1 MALYLHDSARKIH
14 LRRFNATTRLP
25 CGVSKL
31 EAAMNLMVVLVGL
44 VLLACLAL
52 AVGGLDIHAQRAAL
66 RRIAD
71 ARRDRQTR
79 E

>member
-1 MALYLHDSARKIH
+1 
-14 LRRFNATTRLP
+14 
-25 CGVSKL
+25 
-31 EAAMNLMVVLVGL
+31 MNLMVVLVGL

>member
-1 MALYLHDSARKIH
+1 MVELLAHIVVRAEGPTQHGLVEQHD
-14 LRRFNATTRLP
+14 
-25 CGVSKL
+25 
-31 EAAMNLMVVLVGL
+31 E

>member
-25 CGVSKL
+25 CGVSQR

-44 VLLACLAL
+44 VLLVLLAL
-52 AVGGLDIHAQRAAL
+52 AVGGVDIYAQRAAL
-66 RRIAD
+66 RRLAH

-79 E
+79 R

>member
-1 MALYLHDSARKIH
+1 
-14 LRRFNATTRLP
+14 
-25 CGVSKL
+25 
-31 EAAMNLMVVLVGL
+31 MNLTVVLVGL

-66 RRIAD
+66 RRIAHARRIAD